1 MAVGK
6 VNDVAGASIGKV
18 DDVAAASIGKI
29 SDIAASLGDSGPS
42 HSDLWVLV
50 GNDGNVGYSTDAQN
64 WTIAAQGGS
73 TEIYAIAFANTG
85 SYGDGLWV
93 IGRNKSAG
101 EVEYTT
107 DNPPVATRSTVNLDG
122 NRGARAI
129 GYDEG
134 GQKFMIG
141 AKSLSGAKSI
151 PTSSFGADSSDTADG
166 VWSASASASD
176 YSDATSNYGNFQH
189 DGIGSN
195 GAGVWMIGV
204 GDDLIVS
211 TDNGDNWALVSG
223 SNFFA
228 SGNDVRSVNYGNGV
242 WLIGGE
248 GGKLKRTA
256 DNGGTWS
263 DPDSGFGSNH
273 ITAMAFG
280 GAGDED
286 ANVWM
291 CAGASGNMTR
301 STDNGLTWTV
311 VDIGHNT
318 SLNGIASNGSGSWVA
333 VGNSGQLGYSTD
345 DGSTWTFATASTGT
359 GVALRGVAINRML
372 PHTPG

>member
-18 DDVAAASIGKI
+18 EDVAAASIGKI
-29 SDIAASLGDSGPS
+29 SDVAASLGGAS
-42 HSDLWVLV
+42 HSDLWVLC

-64 WTIAAQGGS
+64 WTIAAQGGG
-73 TEIYAIAFANTG
+73 TEIYSVAFANTG
-85 SYGDGLWV
+85 SYGDGLW
-93 IGRNKSAG
+93 IFARNASAG
-101 EVEYTT
+101 EVEYTD
-107 DNPPVATRSTVNLDG
+107 DNPPAGTRSAVNLDG

-129 GYDEG
+129 GYDRG
-134 GQKFMIG
+134 GQKFLVG

-151 PTSSFGADSSDTADG
+151 PTSSFGGGSNDAAAG

-189 DGIGSN
+189 DGIGFN
-195 GAGVWMIGV
+195 GAGVWMVGI

-211 TDNGDNWALVSG
+211 TDNAVNWSLVSG

-228 SGNDVRSVNYGNGV
+228 AGNDVRAVDYANGV

-256 DNGGTWS
+256 DNGGTWT
-263 DPDSGFGSNH
+263 DQDSAIGSNH
-273 ITAMAFG
+273 VNAIAFG
-280 GAGDED
+280 GAGDST

-291 CAGASGNMTR
+291 LVGASGKMSR
-301 STDNGLTWTV
+301 STDNGITWTEI
-311 VDIGHNT
+311 DNGHNIT
-318 SLNGIASNGSGSWVA
+318 LNAIASNGSGSWVA
-333 VGNSGQLGYSTD
+333 CGNSGQLGYSTN
-345 DGSTWTFATASTGT
+345 DGAAWTFATASTGT